1 MILGRFLAAAF
12 LAAAT
17 CGAAVAQDAR
27 RGAELATPCLQC
39 HGGNGR
45 SQMETIPSLA
55 GQPADFITIQLIL
68 LREGLRQAPAGERRS
83 APPVGK
89 GGERIAIVAA
99 TDTALKIRDKL
110 EGQFGSTAEVVGIYD
125 DRLGRRT
132 EAAEVLPI

>member
-1 MILGRFLAAAF
+1 M
-12 LAAAT
+12 
-17 CGAAVAQDAR
+17 
-27 RGAELATPCLQC
+27 
-39 HGGNGR
+39 
-45 SQMETIPSLA
+45 IPSSTGGDGRNASSRLERNVA
-55 GQPADFITIQLIL
+55 GAVDYV
-68 LREGLRQAPAGERRS
+68 GLRQAPAGERRS

-132 EAAEVLPI
+132 EAAEVLPIEGSVADLLA